1 MAPTRIPEGFAFVPG
16 RSHENAK
23 ALLEAAEKAG
33 GDRVTDVRTVTGG
46 YHVSAAVAK
55 EFQKAFPDAA
65 VEEGDELVSDDPNGE
80 PVELQGEP
88 TPEPLGVTEKSSHD
102 EIDDYASKLEPPVT
116 FPKDTNKAD
125 KIKLLEEARKP
136 QNPAE

>member
-1 MAPTRIPEGFAFVPG
+1 MAPIRIPEGFAFVPG

-33 GDRVTDVRTVTGG
+33 GDRVADVRTVTGG

-65 VEEGDELVSDDPNGE
+65 VEEDNELVSGDPNGE
-80 PVELQGEP
+80 SA
-88 TPEPLGVTEKSSHD
+88 PEPLGVTEKSSHD